1 MKEKEPMLQKH
12 GFFFYPL
19 HRNKANP
26 QIKGLLPVKRKQPCI
41 VTSEINPA
49 FYPRNW
55 QPDDRRP

>member
-26 QIKGLLPVKRKQPCI
+26 QITNKRA
-41 VTSEINPA
+41 TSRQKEAALYSNI
-49 FYPRNW
+49 
-55 QPDDRRP
+55 